1 MLRSGSICVSFLYNY
16 LLGEAS
22 ISNSENE
29 KGGDILV
36 KKATKLKCLSDT
48 FQSYGGVLAKLSQII
63 CLGENDQNNS
73 VFSDCKPFS
82 TEKTTKYIKNLFET
96 DKIFFDGVKSINY
109 EVYKSGSVGQV
120 HKAIYKDNKNIIIK
134 VQYVGLKEQVK
145 TDLHILDTII
155 KYLYSFA
162 NLNNAIEDIKNK
174 LEEELDYN
182 IEYHNQHVMYDNWK
196 KSDNIK
202 IAELIP
208 SISNEKILS
217 MYFIE
222 GENLNEFILNST
234 QEQKNKIGM
243 MIVDF
248 VFTNIYKY
256 NILYSDIHYGNFI
269 VQNKEILYVM
279 DFGCIHDIDDILLD
293 NLVKLYKAL
302 LNEDKDTFYII
313 VENMEIIDDTI
324 TLESKEYIY
333 EYFKIQ
339 YEPWL
344 KDNFEFTSDWV
355 KKTDYKNTDLMKSWN
370 IPTNLVYFNK
380 LPYGMYHILGKMN
393 LKGDFL
399 TYFKNLLNI

>member
-1 MLRSGSICVSFLYNY
+1 MLRSGSICVNFLYNY

-22 ISNSENE
+22 INTSENE
-29 KGGDILV
+29 KGGDILI

-63 CLGENDQNNS
+63 CLGENDENNS

-82 TEKTTKYIKNLFET
+82 TEKTSNYIKNLFET
-96 DKIFFDGVKSINY
+96 DKDFFKDVNSIEY
-109 EVYKSGSVGQV
+109 EVYKSGSIGQV
-120 HKAIYKDNKNIIIK
+120 HKAIYKDDKKIIIK
-134 VQYVGLKEQVK
+134 VQYIGLKEQVK
-145 TDLHILDTII
+145 TDLFILDTII
-155 KYLYSFA
+155 TYLYSFA

-174 LEEELDYN
+174 LEEELDYT
-182 IEYHNQHVMYDNWK
+182 IEYHNQKVMYDNWK
-196 KSDNIK
+196 ECDDIK

-217 MYFIE
+217 MHFIE
-222 GENLNEFILNST
+222 GENLNDFILTST

-243 MIVDF
+243 MIVNF

-269 VQNKEILYVM
+269 VQNKELLYVM

-293 NLVKLYKAL
+293 NLIKLYKAL
-302 LNEDKDTFYII
+302 LNDDKSTFYII
-313 VENMEIIDDTI
+313 VENMEIIDERI
-324 TLESKEYIY
+324 TPESKDYIY

-344 KDNFEFTSDWV
+344 TDNFEFTSEWV
-355 KKTDYKNTDLMKSWN
+355 KKTDYKNTDLMKYWN
-370 IPTNLVYFNK
+370 IPSNLVYFNK

-393 LKGDFL
+393 LKGNFL
-399 TYFKNLLNI
+399 SYFRKLLKI